1 MNGSTG
7 TGRGGRPPVIAVL
20 LPMVWSVRNVV
31 HAGVLARLADAG
43 ASVHLLFL
51 HPPTEAGPELR
62 RALAR
67 AAACHGMLAA
77 EGVSGR
83 GKALADGII
92 RSAFSRRNRIASYAL
107 YQRWFS
113 RDSRVAERL
122 RTGAV
127 DALGVVARAGPVFR
141 RLESAREGMY
151 RSGHDLTAIRAQL
164 AAIGPDLVWSTVC
177 VAGSEYPY
185 ALAARDLR
193 IPLLTSILS
202 FDNLTS
208 RGALPRYDHY
218 HVWCDAMRDELLRL
232 YPGIAANCVEVTGTP
247 QFDFHRRAE
256 RWPRDRTLAALGL
269 PPGSRY
275 LAYAASHRSLTPEEP
290 ALVAQMAER
299 IGGSPVLGAHRLV
312 VRMHPLDDWSRWHAA
327 ASSARV
333 TLSPA
338 WDQAPGPDGWALGSV
353 ADQQRLVATFA
364 HADACLNVA
373 STATLDAAVLD
384 RPVVGIDFRDEAAC
398 PRGILYEEYDADHY
412 RPLVASG
419 GLRVARSWTELTAL
433 LERAVGDPS
442 LDRAAR
448 AAMVARECGTVD
460 GMAADRVA
468 AAVLRRARAHPAEVV
483 A

>member
-1 MNGSTG
+1 MTGAAG
-7 TGRGGRPPVIAVL
+7 TGRGSRPPVIAVL

-43 ASVHLLFL
+43 VSVHLLF
-51 HPPTEAGPELR
+51 HRPPVDAGGEL
-62 RALAR
+62 AGELAR
-67 AAACHGMLAA
+67 AAGIHGLLRA
-77 EGVSGR
+77 EGVSSR
-83 GKALADGII
+83 GKALADGVI

-113 RDSRVAERL
+113 RGSRVGERL
-122 RTGAV
+122 RAGAM
-127 DALGVVARAGPVFR
+127 DALGIVARAGPVFR
-141 RLESAREGMY
+141 RLESARETMY
-151 RSGHDLTAIRAQL
+151 RSGHDLAPVRSQL

-218 HVWCDAMRDELLRL
+218 HVWSDAMRDELLRL
-232 YPGIAANCVEVTGTP
+232 YPGVAETRVEVTGTP
-247 QFDFHRRAE
+247 QFDFHRQAD

-269 PPGSRY
+269 PPGCRY

-299 IGGSPVLGAHRLV
+299 IARSPALARHRIV
-312 VRMHPLDDWSRWHAA
+312 VRMHPLDDWGRWDAAKAA
-327 ASSARV
+327 APV
-333 TLSPA
+333 VLSPA
-338 WDQAPGPDGWALGSV
+338 WDAPPAPDGWALGSIE
-353 ADQQRLVATFA
+353 DQQRLVATFE

-384 RPVVGIDFRDEAAC
+384 RPVVGIDFRDEAEC

-419 GLRVARSWTELTAL
+419 GLRVAHGWAELSAL
-433 LERAVGDPS
+433 LESAVSDPGR
-442 LDRAAR
+442 DRAAR

-460 GMAADRVA
+460 GRAADRVA
-468 AAVLRRARAHPAEVV
+468 EALLRRVGSVPAEVV